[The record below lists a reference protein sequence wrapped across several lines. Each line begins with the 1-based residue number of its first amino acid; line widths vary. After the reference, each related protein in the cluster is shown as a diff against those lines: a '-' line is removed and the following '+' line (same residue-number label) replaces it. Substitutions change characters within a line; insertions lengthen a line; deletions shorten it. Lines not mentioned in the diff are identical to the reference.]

1 MKLLGGWRNID
12 TQVAFIEF
20 SLQLQDPDLIN
31 FEHTPRRQARID
43 TIQGAKSSSYVTTWC
58 SIDLIERLV
67 ELSDSRYYMRTR
79 ELFEIPI
86 KNCPE
91 YLIIALAQTQPQ
103 GGNFLLDE
111 LYGILLPLFLG
122 NHVNSILVLE
132 KLWSI
137 NPRLIMKAICNLYR
151 YDSNLMNLSRV
162 LDITQ
167 EIKELLKSILALD
180 CYDFTIPLAI
190 LAGKRDFLHFD
201 HWMTDRIKSVGEPF
215 VVSLISYLEDCI
227 MKKAKDQAIPDP
239 PDKRLEKSYLSPEKL
254 AVIFENLKKYKNLPE
269 PLIQQIENIH
279 KEAVSLFPTIVAP
292 SNESLEIEDEANRW
306 FQKVFIGEISVADL
320 INLMKTYKESK
331 DPKQNEIYAC
341 MIHNLLDEY
350 KFFYKYPEKE
360 LKITGQ
366 LFGSIIQH
374 KVVDAILEKISL
386 KYAFE
391 ALKRT
396 GKMLRFGAY
405 ALEQFLDRLQEWPNS
420 IELILKMPNFKNTY
434 PELYKKVQEIGQQ
447 VVKQT
452 QQGVDQPR
460 MSPPIEPTVQP
471 TFVPK
476 APSTVVPAKVSYPL
490 GQSSPPPPNYAGPY
504 RVQTQPPPGAVP
516 YNWRREAPM
525 MGPGFAGAQ
534 RSSPGLPG
542 YPITP
547 EMTTRPPGYPNFMPS
562 ENREYAKYHGIPQNP
577 PMSYLPTVLD
587 NTTKPT
593 EEIAQPSKKIVD
605 TLSLYMNMMN
615 EMEYLKAKD
624 AALKCIEADVNTIPW
639 LAHTIVDRATTQF
652 NNHLLFF
659 KFISATQNRSLAN
672 TVLAETAG
680 KIKRIL
686 ELNKGN
692 DEPDE
697 KSKKALKNLAA
708 FMGIITIG
716 DNKPILAKDLDL
728 KEILIEGYNT
738 GGVTL
743 PLVLVCQILR
753 RAQNSKVFKPNN
765 PWMRAIFSLLVD
777 LSQIPSV
784 MSNFG
789 SQNEISLL
797 YETLGIPK
805 DYYPAAKII
814 MPKPTPPP
822 QLLKVFL
829 VIINVASANIST
841 KTFSACRNR
850 NGEFSTTDT
859 FTLCSTS
866 FPWSFSSTA
875 NFRHRNKL

>member
-1 MKLLGGWRNID
+1 MKLLGGWRNLD
-12 TQVAFIEF
+12 TQVAFIEC

-67 ELSDSRYYMRTR
+67 ELSDSRYYMRVR

-86 KNCPE
+86 KSCPE
-91 YLIIALAQTQPQ
+91 YLVIALAQTQPQ

-111 LYGILLPLFLG
+111 LYGVLLPLFLG

-137 NPRLIMKAICNLYR
+137 NPRLVMKAICNLYR
-151 YDSNLMNLSRV
+151 YDPNLMNLSRV

-167 EIKELLKSILALD
+167 EIKELLKSILVLD

-215 VVSLISYLEDCI
+215 VVSLIAYLEDCI
-227 MKKAKDQAIPDP
+227 MRKTKDQATHDP

-254 AVIFENLKKYKNLPE
+254 AVIFENLKKYKNLPDA
-269 PLIQQIENIH
+269 LMQQIENIH
-279 KEAVSLFPTIVAP
+279 KEAVSLFPTLVTP

-420 IELILKMPNFKNTY
+420 IELILKMTNFKNTY
-434 PELYKKVQEIGQQ
+434 PELYKKVQEIGQR
-447 VVKQT
+447 VVKQP
-452 QQGVDQPR
+452 QQSVEPR
-460 MSPPIEPTVQP
+460 MSPPIETIMPT
-471 TFVPK
+471 TFVPTM
-476 APSTVVPAKVSYPL
+476 PTTTVPPRANYPL
-490 GQSSPPPPNYAGPY
+490 VQSSPPPPNYAGPY
-504 RVQTQPPPGAVP
+504 RVQTQPPPGTVP
-516 YNWRREAPM
+516 YFLRREAPM
-525 MGPGFAGAQ
+525 MGPGFSGAQ
-534 RSSPGLPG
+534 RSSPG
-542 YPITP
+542 YPVTP
-547 EMTTRPPGYPNFMPS
+547 EVGTRPPGYPNFIPS

-577 PMSYLPTVLD
+577 PISYLPTVLD
-587 NTTKPT
+587 NTPKPI
-593 EEIAQPSKKIVD
+593 EEVVQPSKKIVD

-652 NNHLLFF
+652 NNHVLFF
-659 KFISATQNRSLAN
+659 KFISATQSRSLAN

-697 KSKKALKNLAA
+697 KSKKAMKNLAA

-738 GGVTL
+738 GGITL
-743 PLVLVCQILR
+743 PLVLICQILR

-805 DYYPAAKII
+805 DYYPPAKII
-814 MPKPTPPP
+814 TPKPTPPP
-822 QLLKVFL
+822 QVVKVFL
-829 VIINVASANIST
+829 LVINVASTNISP
-841 KTFSACRNR
+841 KTYSTYRNR
-850 NGEFSTTDT
+850 KCSTTNAS
-859 FTLCSTS
+859 TLWSTCFS
-866 FPWSFSSTA
+866 WSFTSTT
-875 NFRHRNKL
+875 NLRHRDKL